1 MKFPREAPKRR
12 VIKTL
17 EVLGFR
23 TIRTGNHI
31 AMIRDNL
38 DGSKTPLTLPNHDK
52 IKGSTLRVIC
62 RQAKITREEFLRFT
76 KKYKFSLSY

>member
-17 EVLGFR
+17 EALGFR

-31 AMIRDNL
+31 AMIRDNS

-62 RQAKITREEFLRFT
+62 RQAKITREEFLRFYE
-76 KKYKFSLSY
+76 KI